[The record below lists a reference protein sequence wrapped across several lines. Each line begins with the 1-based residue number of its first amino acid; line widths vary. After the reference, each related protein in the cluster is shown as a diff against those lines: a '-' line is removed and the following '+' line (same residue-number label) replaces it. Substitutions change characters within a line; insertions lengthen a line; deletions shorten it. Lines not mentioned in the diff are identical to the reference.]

1 MHNKGFQPGGHRNE
15 GRNFGGAPG
24 GAVVSRRRGSN
35 VRTSLTDEQKQEIKE
50 AFDLFDEHKT
60 GKIDYHELKTILKA
74 LGFEVT
80 KQQVLELMKQYD
92 ASNTGYILYNDF
104 VLLMT
109 DKMLSRDPME
119 EIALAFKLFDDDN
132 TGTITLK
139 NLRRVACELGE
150 DLTDDE
156 LKAMIDEFDKDM
168 DGAIDEK
175 DFASIMQQAAMF

>member
-1 MHNKGFQPGGHRNE
+1 MFCLRVRAYFKRL
-15 GRNFGGAPG
+15 
-24 GAVVSRRRGSN
+24 RGCLS
-35 VRTSLTDEQKQEIKE
+35 DEIPHSFIVP

-74 LGFEVT
+74 LGFDVT

-92 ASNTGYILYNDF
+92 PSNTGYIVYNDF

-175 DFASIMQQAAMF
+175 DFTAIMQQAAMF